1 MLVLLLRIT
10 ILRKLIIMQD
20 HLEQFVRANRE
31 AFDDARPSLKVW
43 ADIDRTLEQQKP
55 RSFQWKRILQSA
67 AAVLLLLLAG
77 GLIGHQLSRGS
88 ATNTASETLARISPE
103 LAELEAHYNKQI
115 NAKFAQLAN
124 YPQQETVK
132 ADLAQ
137 IDETMEELRNE
148 ILKAP
153 AGMEKEIVTNLLR
166 SYQLKVQILERVLER
181 IQAAEGEVNK
191 PNDETSI

>member
-1 MLVLLLRIT
+1 
-10 ILRKLIIMQD
+10 MQD
-20 HLEQFVRANRE
+20 NLEQFVRTNRE

-43 ADIDRTLEQQKP
+43 ADIDRALDQKKSRP
-55 RSFQWKRILQSA
+55 FQWRKILKSA

-77 GLIGHQLSRGS
+77 GLIGHQISRG
-88 ATNTASETLARISPE
+88 TEENTAAETLARISPE
-103 LAELEAHYNKQI
+103 LAELEAHYNQQI
-115 NAKFAQLAN
+115 NAKFAKLAN
-124 YPQQETVK
+124 YPQRETVK

-148 ILKAP
+148 IVKAP

-181 IQAAEGEVNK
+181 IRANEGDLNN
-191 PNDETSI
+191 PTLDETSI

>member
-1 MLVLLLRIT
+1 M
-10 ILRKLIIMQD
+10 MQD
-20 HLEQFVRANRE
+20 NLEQFIRANRE

-43 ADIDRTLEQQKP
+43 ADIDRALEKKKSRP
-55 RSFQWKRILQSA
+55 FQLRRILQSA
-67 AAVLLLLLAG
+67 AAVVLLLLAG

-88 ATNTASETLARISPE
+88 QENTSIETLARISPE
-103 LAELEAHYNKQI
+103 LADLEAHYNQQI
-115 NAKFAQLAN
+115 NEKFAQLAN

-137 IDETMEELRNE
+137 IDETMDELRSE

-153 AGMEKEIVTNLLR
+153 AGMEKEIVINLLR

-181 IQAAEGEVNK
+181 IQTNEDGVLNPTNHEK
-191 PNDETSI
+191 TSI

>member
-1 MLVLLLRIT
+1 MKPAKENLY
-10 ILRKLIIMQD
+10 IMQD
-20 HLEQFVRANRE
+20 NLEQFVRANRE

-43 ADIDRTLEQQKP
+43 ADIDRALEQKKSRP
-55 RSFQWKRILQSA
+55 FQWRRILRSV
-67 AAVLLLLLAG
+67 AAVLLLLVAG

-88 ATNTASETLARISPE
+88 VENTATETLARISPE
-103 LAELEAHYNKQI
+103 LAELEAHYNQQI

-137 IDETMEELRNE
+137 IDETMDELRNE

-181 IQAAEGEVNK
+181 IHATEEGLDK
-191 PNDETSI
+191 PSIDETSI